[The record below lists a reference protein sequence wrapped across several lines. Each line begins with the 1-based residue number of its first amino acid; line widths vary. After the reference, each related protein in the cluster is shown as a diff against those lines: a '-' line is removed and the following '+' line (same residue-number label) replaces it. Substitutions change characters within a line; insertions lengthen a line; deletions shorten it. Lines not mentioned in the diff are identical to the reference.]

1 MGHGIERIKQ
11 MHQDFI
17 TAADVAK
24 AIGGDAQSIR
34 TQARRDPGKLGF
46 PVIVV
51 GTRVKIPRLPFV
63 AYVDG
68 KGGTSL

>member
-1 MGHGIERIKQ
+1 MDHGIEHIKQ
-11 MHQDFI
+11 MRQDFI

-24 AIGGDAQSIR
+24 AIGGDAQCIR
-34 TQARRDPGKLGF
+34 VQARQDPGKLGF

-63 AYVDG
+63 AYVEG
-68 KGGTSL
+68 R